1 MEACEQFIIPSKVL
15 IKTLSD
21 DESGMDPAPH
31 HSGHKTGHPN
41 YQNNVLISI
50 VERILPN
57 GNEGWL
63 LVALAYQH
71 ESGEEIL
78 CSEDDEEEL
87 GLQAVQQYEETNR

>member
-1 MEACEQFIIPSKVL
+1 MTSRIL
-15 IKTLSD
+15 IKTMSKD
-21 DESGMDPAPH
+21 DSVADPAPH
-31 HSGHKTGHPN
+31 HGGRQPGRSN
-41 YQNNVLISI
+41 YQNNILIRI
-50 VERILPN
+50 VERISPN
-57 GNEGWL
+57 GNEGWR